1 MCFTPTLDEFRDF
14 NKYIAY
20 MEDQGAH
27 RCGIAK
33 VIPPKEWCPRK
44 SYDNIG
50 HLKIEAPISQF
61 VTGQQGVYQVYN
73 IQKKSLTFDEFAQMA
88 RSDKYKA
95 PTAKNYEELERK
107 YWKNVTFNQ
116 PLYGADIQGSLTDPD
131 VDMWNINHLDSILDN
146 VAKEYGVSIP
156 GVNTSYLYFGMWKAT
171 FAWHTEDM
179 DLYSINYLHFGA
191 PKAWYAIPPEHG
203 QRLERLAKG
212 FFPECHEECSSF
224 LRHKMTLISP
234 SVLKQYSIPFNKVVQ
249 EAGNFIV
256 TFPYGYHCGFNHG
269 FNCAESTNF
278 ASLRW
283 IDYGKKATHC
293 WCRSDMVRINMDLFV
308 QKFQP
313 EQWPEYSRGKQETV
327 ALKPVV
333 GDKRASQGPIM
344 SSSGSAT
351 KRIRL
356 IDPAKQDWTDQ
367 FCGLWQSQ
375 PRDTL
380 LEKAFNELVSA
391 GGKHC
396 CVCSLGAKDGVFT
409 HFNGQKLKEVH
420 SKLVNASK
428 TKLHPSE
435 HGVKSLKVVVKRAL
449 IQLPPSL
456 LIKSEVADE
465 KKEAST
471 SGEELLSC
479 SKCSVCV
486 HRSCYRVQ
494 DDCPGG
500 RWLCNP
506 CQQNATAS
514 AECCLCALRGGALKS
529 TSCGRWAHVVCTTSI
544 PEVVFQDPL
553 RREQV
558 VLSGLPRARKRLR
571 CALCQKVNGESHS
584 QGVCVQCSWARCCTS
599 FHVTCGQYRGLV
611 SGESGGLVCHKHVT
625 QLDKTLLEIAAGDSV
640 YVCLDDGS
648 YTSGTVDHTQ
658 EQTLYEV
665 SFEEENSVCTDLL
678 PTDILEQQSDGHPEV
693 GAAVTVRWTDDQLY
707 AAKFLGYHTTLQ
719 YTVCTTE
726 GVMTTVSDDRIY
738 STKEKLPR
746 SVLNKIRALK

>member
-1 MCFTPTLDEFRDF
+1 MDEFRDF
-14 NKYIAY
+14 NKYVAF
-20 MEDQGAH
+20 MEEQGAH

-44 SYDNIG
+44 SYDNMG
-50 HLKIEAPISQF
+50 SLKIETPISQF

-88 RSDKYKA
+88 CSDKYKA
-95 PTAKNYEELERK
+95 PNAKNYDELERK

-116 PLYGADIQGSLTDPD
+116 PLYGADIQGSLTDPAVD
-131 VDMWNINHLDSILDN
+131 VWNINRLDTILDT

-212 FFPECHEECSSF
+212 FFPECHEECPSF

-249 EAGNFIV
+249 EAGNFII

-278 ASLRW
+278 ASQRW

-313 EQWPEYSRGKQETV
+313 EQWPEYSQGIQDTP
-327 ALKPVV
+327 ALNPVV

-344 SSSGSAT
+344 SSSGPVT
-351 KRIRL
+351 KRIR
-356 IDPAKQDWTDQ
+356 IVDPAKQDWTDQ
-367 FCGLWQSQ
+367 FCGLWQTQ
-375 PRDTL
+375 PKDTL
-380 LEKAFNELVSA
+380 LEKAFNELISA
-391 GGKHC
+391 RGKHC
-396 CVCSLGAKDGVFT
+396 CVCSLGDKDSMFA
-409 HFNGQKLKEVH
+409 HFNGQKLKEAH
-420 SKLVNASK
+420 QRLL
-428 TKLHPSE
+428 TKPLHLK
-435 HGVKSLKVVVKRAL
+435 HGVMSLKVVVKRAL

-456 LIKSEVADE
+456 LVKSEGVRSE
-465 KKEAST
+465 EASGH
-471 SGEELLSC
+471 GEDLLTC
-479 SKCSVCV
+479 HTCGVCV
-486 HRSCYRVQ
+486 HKSCYGVL
-494 DDCPGG
+494 DVCVVGK
-500 RWLCNP
+500 WLCSP
-506 CQQNATAS
+506 CQQNAAN
-514 AECCLCALRGGALKS
+514 AECCLCALRGGALKP
-529 TSCGRWAHVVCTTSI
+529 TTCGRWAHVVCAISI
-544 PEVVFQDPL
+544 PEVALQDPL
-553 RREQV
+553 SREPV
-558 VLSGLPRARKRLR
+558 VVSALPRARRRLR
-571 CALCQKVNGESHS
+571 CSLCQRVSGEAHS

-599 FHVTCGQYRGLV
+599 FHVTCGQFRGLV
-611 SGESGGLVCHKHVT
+611 AGENGGLVCHKHVKQ
-625 QLDKTLLEIAAGDSV
+625 QLDKALLEITEGDTV

-648 YTSGTVDHTQ
+648 YATGKVDHIQ

-678 PTDILEQQSDGHPEV
+678 PTDILELRPDGHPEV
-693 GAAVTVRWTDDQLY
+693 GSAVTVRWTDEQLY
-707 AAKFLGYHTTLQ
+707 AAKFMGYHTTPQ
-719 YTVCTTE
+719 YTVSIAE
-726 GVMTTVSDDRIY
+726 GVVTTVSDDRIY

-746 SVLNKIRALK
+746 SVLNKIKTLK

>member
-1 MCFTPTLDEFRDF
+1 MDEFRDF
-14 NKYIAY
+14 NKYVAF
-20 MEDQGAH
+20 MEEQGAH

-44 SYDNIG
+44 SYDNMG
-50 HLKIEAPISQF
+50 SLKIETPISQF

-88 RSDKYKA
+88 CSDKYKA
-95 PTAKNYEELERK
+95 PNAKNYDELERK

-116 PLYGADIQGSLTDPD
+116 PLYGADIQGSLTDPAVD
-131 VDMWNINHLDSILDN
+131 VWNINRLDTILDT

-212 FFPECHEECSSF
+212 FFPECHEECPSF

-249 EAGNFIV
+249 EAGNFII

-278 ASLRW
+278 ASQRW

-313 EQWPEYSRGKQETV
+313 EQWPEYSQGIQDTP
-327 ALKPVV
+327 ALNPVV

-344 SSSGSAT
+344 SSSGPVT
-351 KRIRL
+351 KRIR
-356 IDPAKQDWTDQ
+356 IVDPAKQDWTDQ
-367 FCGLWQSQ
+367 FCGLWQTQ
-375 PRDTL
+375 PKDTL
-380 LEKAFNELVSA
+380 LEKAFNELISA
-391 GGKHC
+391 RGKHC
-396 CVCSLGAKDGVFT
+396 CVCSLGDKDSMFA
-409 HFNGQKLKEVH
+409 HFNGQKLKEAH
-420 SKLVNASK
+420 QRLL
-428 TKLHPSE
+428 TKPLHLK
-435 HGVKSLKVVVKRAL
+435 HGVMSLKVVVKRAL

-456 LIKSEVADE
+456 LVKSE
-465 KKEAST
+465 
-471 SGEELLSC
+471 G
-479 SKCSVCV
+479 
-486 HRSCYRVQ
+486 
-494 DDCPGG
+494 
-500 RWLCNP
+500 
-506 CQQNATAS
+506 
-514 AECCLCALRGGALKS
+514 
-529 TSCGRWAHVVCTTSI
+529 
-544 PEVVFQDPL
+544 
-553 RREQV
+553 
-558 VLSGLPRARKRLR
+558 
-571 CALCQKVNGESHS
+571 
-584 QGVCVQCSWARCCTS
+584 
-599 FHVTCGQYRGLV
+599 
-611 SGESGGLVCHKHVT
+611 
-625 QLDKTLLEIAAGDSV
+625 QLDKALLEITEGDTV

-648 YTSGTVDHTQ
+648 YATGKVDHIQ

-678 PTDILEQQSDGHPEV
+678 PTDILELRPDGHPEV
-693 GAAVTVRWTDDQLY
+693 GSAVTVRWTDEQLY
-707 AAKFLGYHTTLQ
+707 AAKFMGYHTTPQ
-719 YTVCTTE
+719 YTVSIAE
-726 GVMTTVSDDRIY
+726 GVVTTVSDDRIY

-746 SVLNKIRALK
+746 SVLNKIKTLK